1 MNFLEVSGVTKIQG
15 NATVVNNISFTQ
27 QRFQKIA
34 IAGETGSGKSSL
46 LKIIAGLEHPDMGIA
61 LFEGQ
66 KIISPL
72 ETLVAGHPSI
82 AYLSQHF
89 ELRNN
94 YRMEELLEMV
104 TKIPDEEA
112 AHLFELC
119 KINHLL
125 KRKNTQLSGGEK
137 QRIALARLLVGSP
150 KLLLLDEPFS
160 NLDPIHKNIL
170 KGVLEAITERLQI
183 TCMLTSHDPNDTLS
197 WADEIFVLKNG
208 ELIQKGT
215 PNKIYYYPVNE
226 YVAGLFGNFTL
237 LNNSELAFFKNEMP
251 SLTDQTPVYIRPEQF
266 SIAPEN
272 YIGVPGIIE
281 RIYFAGGSFE
291 ISVASR
297 FKTILVKT
305 MNPDF
310 RQGDKVSVSFRHD

>member
-46 LKIIAGLEHPDMGIA
+46 LKIIAGLEHPDRGIA

-137 QRIALARLLVGSP
+137 QRVAIARLLLKAPAVVI
-150 KLLLLDEPFS
+150 LDEATAH
-160 NLDPIHKNIL
+160 LDSESERAIQEAFQSAL
-170 KGVLEAITERLQI
+170 KGRTSFVIAHRLS
-183 TCMLTSHDPNDTLS
+183 TVRA
-197 WADEIFVLKNG
+197 ADEILVFAHGRIVERGTFDNLLARNG
-208 ELIQKGT
+208 VFAELVRTQ
-215 PNKIYYYPVNE
+215 
-226 YVAGLFGNFTL
+226 
-237 LNNSELAFFKNEMP
+237 
-251 SLTDQTPVYIRPEQF
+251 LT
-266 SIAPEN
+266 A
-272 YIGVPGIIE
+272 
-281 RIYFAGGSFE
+281 
-291 ISVASR
+291 
-297 FKTILVKT
+297 
-305 MNPDF
+305 
-310 RQGDKVSVSFRHD
+310 